1 MSVSRLREYIF
12 RIILATSR
20 SEDENCVVEK
30 ASEAGT
36 SYFHNGVPS
45 GEPGPVSSCCAATD
59 KGIHHEPHPDGGGVL
74 WGAHSYDFFSSLSL
88 VPTQKTAP
96 AGAFRQTD
104 TRQSA
109 QPDWA
114 QVSLSCVIG
123 HGGMTLP
130 TLPLMTDSLSLFFL
144 PSKNPPKCD
153 NRTFF
158 PRLGLTHLWCSVYRN
173 NTPVTHTTCA
183 KE

>member
-1 MSVSRLREYIF
+1 MSASRLREDIF
-12 RIILATSR
+12 RIILATPL

-30 ASEAGT
+30 ASVAGT
-36 SYFHNGVPS
+36 SYFHMVFHRESQDQYHCVVQQLTRCFVGSP
-45 GEPGPVSSCCAATD
+45 
-59 KGIHHEPHPDGGGVL
+59 L
-74 WGAHSYDFFSSLSL
+74 LRFFSL
-88 VPTQKTAP
+88 VPTQETAP

-130 TLPLMTDSLSLFFL
+130 ALPLMTDSLSLFFL
-144 PSKNPPKCD
+144 PSKNPPKCVISHHRMD
-153 NRTFF
+153 LFTILIAF
-158 PRLGLTHLWCSVYRN
+158 PANLVVELPHV
-173 NTPVTHTTCA
+173 NTNYLI
-183 KE
+183 

>member
-1 MSVSRLREYIF
+1 MSTSRLREYIF
-12 RIILATSR
+12 RIILATPL

-36 SYFHNGVPS
+36 SYFHMVFHRESQDQYHCVVQQLTRCFVGSP
-45 GEPGPVSSCCAATD
+45 
-59 KGIHHEPHPDGGGVL
+59 L
-74 WGAHSYDFFSSLSL
+74 LRFFSL
-88 VPTQKTAP
+88 VPTQETAP

-130 TLPLMTDSLSLFFL
+130 ALPLMTDSLSLFFL
-144 PSKNPPKCD
+144 PSKNPPKCVISHHHTD
-153 NRTFF
+153 LFTILIAF
-158 PRLGLTHLWCSVYRN
+158 PANLVVELPHV
-173 NTPVTHTTCA
+173 NTDYLI
-183 KE
+183 